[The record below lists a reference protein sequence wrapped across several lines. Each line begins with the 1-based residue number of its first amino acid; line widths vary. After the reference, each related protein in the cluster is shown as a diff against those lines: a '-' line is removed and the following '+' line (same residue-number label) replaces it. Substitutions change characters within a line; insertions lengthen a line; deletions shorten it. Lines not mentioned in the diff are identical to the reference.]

1 MHIRWRLTLW
11 FSVILCAI
19 LVLTGVAVHTILQRH
34 LYDDVDDHLR
44 LHTASGQSLVT
55 TTATASDAPGLEDY
69 DALCACVP
77 DLDNFGSPGVY
88 VRLIDRD
95 IGVIGR
101 SSNFGELTVPVDPFL
116 LEAGYVDEAGPTTV
130 AASDGTRIRLMAAPV
145 YIGGTKLV
153 LEVGQ
158 SLEHIDSAMSG
169 VRWALFASIMV
180 ALTLAVVS
188 GGVLIRRALSTVSSI
203 TDTAQSI
210 ESSSDLSQRVSY
222 SGPMDEIGK
231 LATTFD
237 HMIGHLEKVLESHK
251 HFVADASH
259 DLRSPLTVLRGNLD
273 LLKRDLKEEDRKE
286 SLRAM
291 EAEVGRMSKIVED
304 LLLLAEVESGQV
316 EREKTV
322 PLREVLVE
330 SCERGRQLGGSRK
343 ITIGHQDSVSVI
355 GDAHRL
361 NRLLGNLV
369 DNAIRYTPEE
379 GTITLSLFRE
389 NGWARIEVTDDGIG
403 IDPEHLPH
411 VFERFHM
418 ADKARSR
425 SAGGSGL
432 GLAIVR
438 AIAEQHG
445 GKVTATSEPGR
456 GSTFTTWLEV

>member
-1 MHIRWRLTLW
+1 
-11 FSVILCAI
+11 
-19 LVLTGVAVHTILQRH
+19 
-34 LYDDVDDHLR
+34 
-44 LHTASGQSLVT
+44 
-55 TTATASDAPGLEDY
+55 
-69 DALCACVP
+69 
-77 DLDNFGSPGVY
+77 
-88 VRLIDRD
+88 
-95 IGVIGR
+95 
-101 SSNFGELTVPVDPFL
+101 
-116 LEAGYVDEAGPTTV
+116 
-130 AASDGTRIRLMAAPV
+130 MAAPV
-145 YIGGTKLV
+145 YIGGTRLV

-169 VRWALFASIMV
+169 VRWALLASIMV
-180 ALTLAVVS
+180 ALTLAVVC

-210 ESSSDLSQRVSY
+210 ESSSDLSQRVGY
-222 SGPMDEIGK
+222 TGPMDEIGK

-237 HMIGHLEKVLESHK
+237 HMIGHLENVLESHK

-291 EAEVGRMSKIVED
+291 EDETDKMSKIVED
-304 LLLLAEVESGQV
+304 LLLLTEVESGQL
-316 EREKTV
+316 EREEIV

-343 ITIGHQDSVSVI
+343 ITIGHQDNVSVI
-355 GDAHRL
+355 GDGHRL

-403 IDPEHLPH
+403 ISPEHLSH
-411 VFERFHM
+411 VFERFYM

-445 GKVTATSEPGR
+445 GKVTATSEPGM

>member
-11 FSVILCAI
+11 FSGILCVI

-34 LYDDVDDHLR
+34 LYNNVDDHLQ
-44 LHTASGQSLVT
+44 LHIANGQSLVT
-55 TTATASDAPGLEDY
+55 TTAATSSAPGLEDY

-95 IGVIGR
+95 IGVIGT
-101 SSNFGELTVPVDPFL
+101 SSNFGDLTMPVDPLL
-116 LEAGYVDEAGPTTV
+116 LEAGYIAEAGPATV
-130 AASDGTRIRLMAAPV
+130 AASDGTRMRLMAAPV
-145 YIGGTKLV
+145 FVGGTRLV

-158 SLEHIDSAMSG
+158 SLEHIDRAMSG
-169 VRWALFASIMV
+169 VRWALLGSIMG
-180 ALTLAVVS
+180 ALTLAIICS
-188 GGVLIRRALSTVSSI
+188 GVLIRRALSTVSSI
-203 TDTAQSI
+203 TDIAHDI
-210 ESSSDLSQRVSY
+210 ESSSDLSQRVGY
-222 SGPMDEIGK
+222 TGPMDEIGK

-273 LLKRDLKEEDRKE
+273 LLKRDLTEEDRKE

-291 EAEVGRMSKIVED
+291 EAETGKMSKIMED
-304 LLLLAEVESGQV
+304 LLLLAEVESGQL
-316 EREKTV
+316 EREEII
-322 PLREVLVE
+322 PLRDILVE

-343 ITIGHQDSVSVI
+343 ITIGHQDNVSVI

-379 GTITLSLFRE
+379 GTITLSLFQE
-389 NGWARIEVTDDGIG
+389 NGWACIEVTDDGIG

-411 VFERFHM
+411 VFERFYM
-418 ADKARSR
+418 ADRARSR
-425 SAGGSGL
+425 AAGGNGL
-432 GLAIVR
+432 GLAIVK

-445 GKVTATSEPGR
+445 GEVTATSEPGK